1 MQKLTIGKLAD
12 SAGINLETVRYYERV
27 GLMPEPGRT
36 RGGHRAYA
44 ASHIRTL
51 TFIRRAREL
60 GFSVNDVRA
69 LLKLAEP
76 DRASCGEVQKLAA
89 HNLQAVRAKL
99 ADLTKLEKMLANMVA
114 QCGDNRLRSCPVLT
128 MLESP

>member
-12 SAGINLETVRYYERV
+12 GAGINLETVRYYERI

-44 ASHIRTL
+44 DFHIRRL
-51 TFIRRAREL
+51 AFIRRAREL

-69 LLKLAEP
+69 FLKLAEP
-76 DRASCGEVQKLAA
+76 DRASCGEVEKLAA
-89 HNLQAVRAKL
+89 VHLQAVRAKL
-99 ADLTKLEKMLANMVA
+99 GDLTRLEKLLVNMVT
-114 QCGDNRLRSCPVLT
+114 QCRNNRSRSCPVIT
-128 MLESP
+128 MLEMP